1 MAEIVPQT
9 RIYENRWFWV
19 VAFAIV
25 ILASAI
31 SGFYSAGGS
40 VDSTVEA
47 VKFGNKS
54 TVSSNPEAIAKK
66 VREVNMARSFEK
78 VLKLI
83 QEGVIQRLDES
94 TRRLYINDPVWE
106 VTGDGRKE
114 YIARVVAEYL
124 DWVHDSH
131 TGQVYVLSFRNAGLV
146 AAIGKSGTFS
156 LYR

>member
-25 ILASAI
+25 ILISAI

-40 VDSTVEA
+40 VESTIEA
-47 VKFGNKS
+47 VKYGNKS
-54 TVSSNPEAIAKK
+54 TVSSSPDALAKK
-66 VREVNMARSFEK
+66 VREFNIAQSFEK

-83 QEGVIQRLDES
+83 QEGVIQRLDEP

-106 VTGDGRKE
+106 LMGAGRKE

-124 DWVHDSH
+124 DWVHDNH
-131 TGQVYVLSFRNAGLV
+131 TGQVYVLSFRNGGMV
-146 AAIGKSGTFS
+146 AAIGKSQTFAV
-156 LYR
+156 YR